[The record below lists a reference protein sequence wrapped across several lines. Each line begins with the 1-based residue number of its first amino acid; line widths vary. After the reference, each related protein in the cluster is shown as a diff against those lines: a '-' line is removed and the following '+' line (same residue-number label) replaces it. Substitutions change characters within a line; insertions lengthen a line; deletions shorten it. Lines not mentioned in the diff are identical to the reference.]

1 MEDLM
6 ARKAIAPHISE
17 ASAEFYAENFSTLHA
32 GTTYALDLFPA
43 LYRRTLQDLKG
54 IFIEPELMLMI
65 DVFNA
70 TALMPQLAG
79 QHLEIQV
86 ADGIELDGLDE
97 KWKVDKKSI
106 LKKIETLPI
115 FSAACI
121 EIWANGFWYANE
133 EAQKDLDGKQFKT
146 WVKQLL

>member
-1 MEDLM
+1 M

-17 ASAEFYAENFSTLHA
+17 ASAKFYAEIFANLHTGA
-32 GTTYALDLFPA
+32 TYALDSFPP

-54 IFIEPELMLMI
+54 IFLEPELMLMI
-65 DVFNA
+65 DVFNS
-70 TALMPQLAG
+70 TALTPALAG

-97 KWKVDKKSI
+97 KWKVDKEKI
-106 LKKIETLPI
+106 LKKISALPL
-115 FSAACI
+115 FSAACL

-133 EAQKDLDGKQFKT
+133 DDQKDLDGKQFKA